1 MGAHSTPFTFT
12 LMYDSFAFSIV
23 YHQTAGKPLS
33 ALLAVTDGRFDAFSD
48 RITDPGV
55 MAAVEALLE
64 LDDANRRSCRV
75 EVTEPASLHP
85 VDTLRALFWHSG
97 ALPGTGR
104 SHDIG
109 LDALL
114 PQLRAMRFAAEVLI
128 DDCVTAL
135 REQRGQA

>member
-1 MGAHSTPFTFT
+1 MSYPFAYTVAYQQNT
-12 LMYDSFAFSIV
+12 
-23 YHQTAGKPLS
+23 GKSLS
-33 ALLAVTDGRFDAFSD
+33 AILAVTDGRFDAFSA

-64 LDDANRRSCRV
+64 LDDANRRSCRA
-75 EVTEPASLHP
+75 EVAEPASLHP
-85 VDTLRALFWHSG
+85 VATLRELFWNSG

-128 DDCVTAL
+128 DDCVTEL
-135 REQRGQA
+135 RGRRGQA